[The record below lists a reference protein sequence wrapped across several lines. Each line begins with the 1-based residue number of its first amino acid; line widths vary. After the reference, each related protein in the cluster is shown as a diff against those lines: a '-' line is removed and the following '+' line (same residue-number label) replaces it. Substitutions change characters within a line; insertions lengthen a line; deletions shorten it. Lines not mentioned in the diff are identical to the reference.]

1 MAGMANVSDVWRLL
15 VGGRGPEDA
24 GSWVVVDIRGSYPQH
39 SPLPGQALL
48 QRTESLESL
57 TARLEQLARVDWVQ
71 GVLVRV
77 GQLTTGFA
85 TAHAIGRALGRLA
98 DQKRV
103 VGYLSQVDM
112 RSLLVTARLGDVVV
126 PEAAEVSLHGLAAEQ
141 VYVGSF
147 LGRHGITFENLRI
160 GEYKSA
166 LTPLSEDRMDDF
178 NREQLTVYLASA
190 EQSWLEEVAGA
201 RDIPLTTA
209 RGWFDGQFSNA
220 RQLLDA
226 GLITRIGYDD
236 ETVTTLDPNWGRTLD
251 LVRDQLVAR
260 RAAHGRDGVTVIP
273 IAGTIVSGRSRPAPL
288 LPFAGPMVG
297 SDTVVAAIH
306 RAERDEHTSAIVLY
320 VESGG
325 GSALASDLI
334 GRAVAHCDKP
344 VVAVMGEVAGS
355 GGYYVLAQADRVV
368 ASPFTITGSIGVVIG
383 KPVLEDFNERHG
395 LNPEVVGR
403 ERALWA
409 SPNKRFTD
417 DERAWAEKVLHEVYD
432 RFVDRVAQG
441 RSLTSER
448 VDEIGR
454 GRIWSGRD
462 AADIGLVDELGD
474 LRTGAEA
481 ARRLAN
487 LDPDAPVRTQSPGFQ
502 LPGVP
507 TLGKDAASTLAAL
520 WPFGPERVL
529 TWMDSSVTIR

>member
-1 MAGMANVSDVWRLL
+1 MIVDV
-15 VGGRGPEDA
+15 
-24 GSWVVVDIRGSYPQH
+24 RGSYPLH
-39 SPLPGQALL
+39 ASGPAQALL
-48 QRTESLESL
+48 QRTESFDSL
-57 TARLEQLARVDWVQ
+57 ASRLEHLARTDWVQ

-77 GQLTTGFA
+77 SQLTTGLA
-85 TAHAIGRALGRLA
+85 TAQAIGAALGRLA
-98 DQKRV
+98 ERKRV
-103 VGYLSQVDM
+103 VGYLPQLDL
-112 RSLLVTARLGDVVV
+112 RSLLVSARLAEVVA
-126 PEAAEVSLHGLAAEQ
+126 PEAAEVSLPGLAAEQ

-147 LGRHGITFENLRI
+147 LRRHGIAFENLRI

-166 LTPLSEDRMDDF
+166 LTPLSEERMDDF
-178 NREQLTVYLASA
+178 NRKQLAAYLASA
-190 EQSWLEEVAGA
+190 EHSWLEEVAGA
-201 RDIPLTTA
+201 RGIPLDTA
-209 RGWFDGQFSNA
+209 RGWFDAGFTSA
-220 RQLLDA
+220 RHLLDA

-236 ETVTTLDPNWGRTLD
+236 ETVTTVDPHWGRTAD
-251 LVRDQLVAR
+251 FVRDQVMTR
-260 RAAHGRDGVTVIP
+260 RAAHGRDGVSVIP
-273 IAGTIVSGRSRPAPL
+273 IVGAIVTGRSRPAPP
-288 LPFAGPMVG
+288 LPFGSGPLAG

-306 RAERDEHTSAIVLY
+306 RAERDEHTKAIVLH

-334 GRAVAHCDKP
+334 GRAVARCAKP

-355 GGYYVLAQADRVV
+355 GGYYLLAQADRVV

-409 SPNKRFTD
+409 SPNRRFTD
-417 DERAWAEKVLHEVYD
+417 DERAWAETVMREVYD

-441 RSLTSER
+441 RGLAPSR

-462 AADIGLVDELGD
+462 AVGIGLVDELGD
-474 LRTGAEA
+474 LRTGVDA
-481 ARRLAN
+481 ARRLAG
-487 LDPDAPVRTQSPGFQ
+487 LGQDAPARVMSSAFQ
-502 LPGVP
+502 LPGAP

-520 WPFGPERVL
+520 WPFGQERVL
-529 TWMDSSVTIR
+529 TWMDTSLTIR